1 MKMLGIFL
9 GIFLTTMVGI
19 VGCEKDSSSAVDDNT
34 LSEMELQE
42 SVLDEEND
50 YLLDWGID
58 DGSEGNIYDGYS
70 SFPKAFGFPKIADS
84 IDEVLRFG
92 RIINH
97 RFRRQFTF
105 TRLNPDS
112 VLVSV
117 TRQLNGKFVI
127 FGVETNLQDTSIY
140 RKDLTHIARR
150 KAIFVK
156 RHASDQNQDNPG
168 RGRWRIQSVTLGE
181 GLSQPTETIQIH
193 EVVVYNS
200 MGDSIVFTDPL
211 ETFLAVPDDI
221 PTFNT
226 GETVTIRVKLENSTP
241 NPFIGQDGATETL
254 LLHFGRNRYH
264 HGRKRFTYM
273 GIDPATGYSIYEGFW
288 QIGQQPYRVR
298 HAIVDAI
305 DNGTIYDDNEIAYP
319 YNSTT
324 WCAPYR
330 VTN

>member
-1 MKMLGIFL
+1 MMKLGIFFMISLITML
-9 GIFLTTMVGI
+9 GM
-19 VGCEKDSSSAVDDNT
+19 VGCEKDTSSAVDDNT

-70 SFPKAFGFPKIADS
+70 SFPKVMDP

-97 RFRRQFTF
+97 RFRRQFTI

-127 FGVETNLQDTSIY
+127 FGIDNLQDTSIY
-140 RKDLTHIARR
+140 RKDLTHIAKR

-156 RHASDQNQDNPG
+156 RHPQYQDNPG
-168 RGRWRIQSVTLGE
+168 RGRWRLQSVTLGE
-181 GLSQPTETIQIH
+181 GMSQPTNTIQIH

-200 MGDSIVFTDPL
+200 SGDSIVFTDPL
-211 ETFLAVPDDI
+211 ETFLTVPDDI

-226 GETVTIRVKLENSTP
+226 GETVTIRVNLENMTP
-241 NPFIGQDGATETL
+241 YPFIGPDGATETV
-254 LLHFGRNRYH
+254 LLHFGRNRFRH
-264 HGRKRFTYM
+264 SRKRFTYV
-273 GIDPATGYSIYEGFW
+273 GTSPVTGYSIYEGFW
-288 QIGQQPYRVR
+288 QIGQQPYRIR

-305 DNGTIYDDNEIAYP
+305 DNGSIYDDDEIAYP

-324 WCAPYR
+324 WGAPYR
-330 VTN
+330 VID